1 MDGAKTD
8 SNGAGSGGSLII
20 NAGALRGH
28 GTAQTNGGSANG
40 TGKSHKHTCPLH
52 CRNWFPLTKDTALH
66 QTRIALAHFK

>member
-1 MDGAKTD
+1 MSMDGAKTD

-40 TGKSHKHTCPLH
+40 TGKSHEHTCPFH
-52 CRNWFPLTKDTALH
+52 SRN
-66 QTRIALAHFK
+66 